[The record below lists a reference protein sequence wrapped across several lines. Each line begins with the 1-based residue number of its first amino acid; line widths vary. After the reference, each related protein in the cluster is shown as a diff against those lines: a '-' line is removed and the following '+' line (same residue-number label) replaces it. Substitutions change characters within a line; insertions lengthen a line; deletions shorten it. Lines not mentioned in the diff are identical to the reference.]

1 MQAKY
6 NSYTSS
12 WKVSNRI
19 LNINDILLP
28 ISKDIKS
35 SVVSKANVSDLV
47 IGNLKYGNRINTV
60 INDTINKQGYFKF
73 LNKFTYFYSTDC
85 YWLNTQYNDLN
96 GFAVNTHDLENMK
109 IYSELKTNTCKI
121 IPVIEVEKIYLN

>member
-47 IGNLKYGNRINTV
+47 IGNLTYGNRINTV

-96 GFAVNTHDLENMK
+96 GFAVITHDLENMK
-109 IYSELKTNTCKI
+109 IYSELKNNTCKI